1 MLIIIL
7 SLSTVE
13 YNFVENEHIQLVFW
27 LIFTKLLN
35 LIIILVFESDNSDVN
50 DQLYLNCNEGT
61 YEGGSTGFMG
71 DKSWIKIIG
80 LGLGFTKFKTNPEPE
95 SDLFLLTRY

>member
-1 MLIIIL
+1 
-7 SLSTVE
+7 
-13 YNFVENEHIQLVFW
+13 
-27 LIFTKLLN
+27 
-35 LIIILVFESDNSDVN
+35 
-50 DQLYLNCNEGT
+50 
-61 YEGGSTGFMG
+61 MG